1 MSMRHAILVYGDDGA
16 LLERV
21 VPFLEAGLSGGES
34 IILVVDARKQA
45 LLAEALGSS
54 SDGVLCIDR
63 DSFYSRPE
71 DALARYDLRLRQLVR
86 DGATAVRAFAELP
99 HCETGPELDAW
110 ISYEAI
116 VNRALIHHPLSIVC
130 GYDRRE
136 MPEALVESGLETH
149 CEMLAGDWEP
159 NEHYLSPEKVVT
171 SRTPAPGPLRGLQ
184 ELPLAGGPAEFR
196 ARLGAELSRARVS
209 ECEARDMIVA
219 AGEVIANAQQ
229 HGGGLVAVQVGRVD
243 DRFVCEVADEGR
255 GLDDPLAG
263 FLPPRPN
270 TGDGA
275 GLWVARQLTRELEL
289 VPRPDGF
296 SVRLWTAAAA

>member
-1 MSMRHAILVYGDDGA
+1 MSMRHAILVYGDDDA

-21 VPFLEAGLSGGES
+21 VPFLEAGLTSGES
-34 IILVVDARKQA
+34 VVLVVNSRKQA
-45 LLAEALGSS
+45 LLAEALGSGS
-54 SDGVLCIDR
+54 ESVSYIDR
-63 DSFYSRPE
+63 DSFYTRPE

-99 HCETGPELDAW
+99 DCETGPELDAW
-110 ISYEAI
+110 ITYEAI

-130 GYDRRE
+130 GYDTRE
-136 MPEALVESGLETH
+136 MPEALLESGLETH
-149 CEMLAGDWEP
+149 CEMLADDWEP
-159 NEHYLSPEKVVT
+159 SEHYLSPETVVT
-171 SRTPAPGPLRGLQ
+171 SRTPAPGPLDGLQ
-184 ELPLAGGPAEFR
+184 DLPLDGGPGEFR
-196 ARLGAELSRARVS
+196 ARLHAALSRARVS
-209 ECEARDMIVA
+209 ESEARDMIAA
-219 AGEVIANAQQ
+219 AGEVLANAQQ

-243 DRFVCEVADEGR
+243 GRFVCEVADDGV
-255 GLDDPLAG
+255 GVDDPLAG

-296 SVRLWTAAAA
+296 SVRLWAAAAV